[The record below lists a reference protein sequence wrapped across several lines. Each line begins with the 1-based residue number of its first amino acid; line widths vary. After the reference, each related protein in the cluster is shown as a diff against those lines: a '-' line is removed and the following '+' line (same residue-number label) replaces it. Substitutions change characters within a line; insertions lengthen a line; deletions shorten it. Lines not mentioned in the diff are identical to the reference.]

1 MRTATRTTSA
11 LVAGLALDAWAAA
24 AFDRE
29 EIRSG
34 RGDQWIAGGALATA
48 ATSLRRPA

>member
-34 RGDQWIAGGALATA
+34 WGDQWIAGGALATA